1 MLAIHCAICGKKEK
15 LQDLYKENFDVK
27 KINFATFSARR
38 TPDRIHYRFVKCL
51 RCGLIFS
58 NPILEEKKITALYL
72 KSDFHYSQESEYVG
86 KTYTF
91 YLEKLLPKTGRSKL
105 KLLDVGCGNGFF
117 LEKAQEIG
125 IKHVYGI
132 EPGKASVKKAPKD
145 LQKRIKIDIL
155 RKGLFKI
162 NSFDIICCFHTLD
175 HVTDPNE
182 FLKITRSLLK
192 KGGTCFFIVH
202 NTDGLSVKLFGEKSP
217 IFDIEHVYLFN
228 PKTLV
233 KIFKKNK
240 FRKIQVIDIKN
251 RYPLKYWFRM
261 TPFPK
266 KIKESILKLLKLT
279 KTDSLPLSLSAGNI
293 GIVAY
298 K

>member
-58 NPILEEKKITALYL
+58 NPILEGKKITALYL
-72 KSDFHYSQESEYVG
+72 KSDFHYSQQSEYVG

-202 NTDGLSVKLFGEKSP
+202 NTDGLSVK
-217 IFDIEHVYLFN
+217 
-228 PKTLV
+228 
-233 KIFKKNK
+233 IFKKNK